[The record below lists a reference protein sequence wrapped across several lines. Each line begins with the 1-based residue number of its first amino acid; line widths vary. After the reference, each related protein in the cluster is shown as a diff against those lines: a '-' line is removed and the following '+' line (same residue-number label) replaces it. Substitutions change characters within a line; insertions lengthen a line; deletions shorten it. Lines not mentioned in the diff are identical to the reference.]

1 MKKLTTVTGAL
12 LVTGLLA
19 FPMMASAR
27 DRGNMMGMD
36 GGKNM
41 EKMCTEGRHRGGD
54 ADLTAA
60 QRQQMDALHEKF
72 RADNAETLK
81 SLMDKRFDLQTVLN
95 ADKPDLAKAKSLQGE
110 INGLEASLALKH
122 LDLFPEIRKI
132 DPNAKWHQGRK

>member
-12 LVTGLLA
+12 LITGLLA
-19 FPMMASAR
+19 CPMMASAK
-27 DRGNMMGMD
+27 DHGNMMGMD

-41 EKMCTEGRHRGGD
+41 EKMEDHHRGCD
-54 ADLTAA
+54 SALTVA

-81 SLMDKRFDLQTVLN
+81 SLMDKRFDLQTAMN
-95 ADKPDLAKAKSLQGE
+95 AEKPDLAKAKSLQGE
-110 INGLEASLALKH
+110 INGLEASLALKK